1 MYLPSGSILDS
12 VLAVIL
18 LLVWGGPK
26 LPGMAKNLGES
37 MRVFRKEMRTMSDE
51 KEADKK
57 AKSAESHP
65 KDSKAESADSA
76 DKN

>member
-1 MYLPSGSILDS
+1 MFARGLEGWHLI
-12 VLAVIL
+12 VLAIIV

-51 KEADKK
+51 KAQDKASK
-57 AKSAESHP
+57 KSTETQESGT
-65 KDSKAESADSA
+65 KDQSK
-76 DKN
+76 

>member
-1 MYLPSGSILDS
+1 MFARGLEGWHIV
-12 VLAVIL
+12 VLAVIV

-51 KEADKK
+51 KAQDKA
-57 AKSAESHP
+57 AKKTNDIQESGSKDQP
-65 KDSKAESADSA
+65 K
-76 DKN
+76 

>member
-1 MYLPSGSILDS
+1 MLRGLEGWHFIVIAIV
-12 VLAVIL
+12 VLVI
-18 LLVWGGPK
+18 WGGPK

-51 KEADKK
+51 KAADKAADKK
-57 AKSAESHP
+57 AKSDETGAGNSG
-65 KDSKAESADSA
+65 ADA

>member
-1 MYLPSGSILDS
+1 MFARGLEGWHII
-12 VLAVIL
+12 VLAVII

-51 KEADKK
+51 KAKDKA
-57 AKSAESHP
+57 AKSEPNSAQPGS
-65 KDSKAESADSA
+65 DDTSK
-76 DKN
+76 